1 MSVDVA
7 RTIETVL
14 SLPPEDRLKVVEA
27 VWDSFP
33 EQPVAPTREQQAELN
48 RRIDALEAAPDDL
61 LTWEEVLDDLRSKL

>member
-33 EQPVAPTREQQAELN
+33 EQPVAPTCEQQAELN